1 MIWRILT
8 LNYKILK
15 RGVIVGVGV
24 QIVFIALVLLSD
36 DFRVDFSNL
45 LKSNMMIKAVFNW
58 VLFLLWGID
67 IMLIMIAP
75 LTSLLFLLSKNKK
88 SNIKS

>member
-15 RGVIVGVGV
+15 RGVIAGVGV

-36 DFRVDFSNL
+36 DFRVALLNL
-45 LKSNMMIKAVFNW
+45 LKSNILMINVVFNW
-58 VLFLLWGID
+58 VSFLLLAMD
-67 IMLIMIAP
+67 HMLLIIAP
-75 LTSLLFLLSKNKK
+75 FVSLLFLLSKNKK
-88 SNIKS
+88 F

>member
-1 MIWRILT
+1 M
-8 LNYKILK
+8 NSKIIK

-36 DFRVDFSNL
+36 DFRVAFSNL
-45 LKSNMMIKAVFNW
+45 LKSNMMIEAVFNW

-67 IMLIMIAP
+67 IMLIMITP
-75 LTSLLFLLSKNKK
+75 LASLLFLLSAEL
-88 SNIKS
+88 SN